1 MPIHYVNAATMR
13 VNVLSSCT
21 GEKATTAADQL
32 TREDFARGSD
42 HVAQRTDAL
51 RAHTRPAEK
60 MYTGQHHTRLMRGVE
75 AFQALD
81 FATLD
86 LWILSAGYGIISAER
101 KVAPYDCT
109 FSGMGKGE
117 LRRWA
122 NGLSIPSDA
131 CAILERPFDLG
142 IVLLGNDYLAACQLP
157 PDPRLG
163 GPTLFFSSYS
173 AARELQQIPR
183 ARAVPLGNA
192 EASRFSRPLVSLKG
206 ELGGRVLSLLA
217 TADSEDH
224 AQSLM
229 RHILNPATAVYD
241 VLERGSVDLPV

>member
-1 MPIHYVNAATMR
+1 MHVT
-13 VNVLSSCT
+13 VLSSCT

-32 TREDFARGSD
+32 TRSDFARGLD
-42 HVAQRTDAL
+42 HVAQRAEAL

-60 MYTGQHHTRLMRGVE
+60 MYTGQHYTRLMRGAQAVR
-75 AFQALD
+75 ALD

-109 FSGMGKGE
+109 FSGIGKGE

-122 NGLSIPSDA
+122 NALSIPSDA
-131 CAILERPFDLG
+131 RAILERPFDLG
-142 IVLLGNDYLAACQLP
+142 IVLLSNDYLAACQLP
-157 PDPRLG
+157 PDLELG

-173 AARELQQIPR
+173 AARKLQQISR
-183 ARAVPLGNA
+183 ARDVPLGNA

-217 TADSEDH
+217 TADSENH

-229 RHILNPATAVYD
+229 RHVLNPATDVYNM
-241 VLERGSVDLPV
+241 LEQRSVDLPV